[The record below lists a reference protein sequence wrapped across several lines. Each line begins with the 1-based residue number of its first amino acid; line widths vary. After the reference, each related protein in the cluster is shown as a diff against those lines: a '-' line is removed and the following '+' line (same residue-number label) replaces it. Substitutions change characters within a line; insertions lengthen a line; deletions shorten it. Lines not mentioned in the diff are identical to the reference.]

1 MDCGPGSAIASFIF
15 PAIVSS
21 ASSQVMRFHLPLPL
35 GPIRLIGY
43 LMRYGLSMC
52 WMLESP
58 LEHIVPLVSESGL
71 PWMWTITPS
80 STVATTPQPPWQLLH
95 VVST

>member
-1 MDCGPGSAIASFIF
+1 MVCGPGSAIAAFILS
-15 PAIVSS
+15 AMVSS
-21 ASSQVMRFHLPLPL
+21 ASSHEMRSHLPSPFF
-35 GPIRLIGY
+35 PTCFIGY

-80 STVATTPQPPWQLLH
+80 STVTITPQPP
-95 VVST
+95 

>member
-1 MDCGPGSAIASFIF
+1 MVCGPGSAIAAFILS
-15 PAIVSS
+15 AIVSS
-21 ASSQVMRFHLPLPL
+21 ASSHEMRSHLPSPFF
-35 GPIRLIGY
+35 PTCFIGY

-71 PWMWTITPS
+71 PWMWTIAPS
-80 STVATTPQPPWQLLH
+80 STVTITPQPP
-95 VVST
+95 